1 MGVLVDMDT
10 HREDETLLISLGVS
24 DVPEGNVGPGKFDKV
39 VHDQGQLGEWLSAC
53 RTTYR
58 NTHQNSA
65 SWSYLEPVWLA
76 MPKGWAFLA
85 KLSGE
90 PRARLTDRFLSQI
103 AQGEF
108 IGRLMFG
115 HSTTPSYP
123 KIDVPHPLP
132 WLMLKHGTLQI
143 GGNGIRLTALVAR
156 RHEPALKSIPNWQ
169 QLSTAFEKLE
179 LSYPPELATQVDM
192 VSLWGALIKMLATPS
207 SLAGDALR
215 DLWTAAAK
223 DHVVPAIIQTYS
235 GEIPISEVFVTSS
248 ADLAHR
254 TRSPER
260 VVVTLDE
267 SALALWIDR
276 GARNLAD
283 LIKPEWISVTG
294 PTELLISAVPDLADV
309 MQPEACQSARCQQVT
324 GLRLTI
330 GQTSEPVSCMMWE
343 NALLLDAG
351 QLAALPRAERMKRI
365 VDEVAAAGW
374 LNCIPIDALQRLGN
388 AQVERL
394 RTEVASETTLAGRL
408 LRAVGG
414 RPEPLLDALG
424 DLKGMDFIRQCTPL
438 QLAELTLA
446 QLGPVT
452 LSTLRDALDAEGLKL
467 PGRWNTSEARAFVA
481 SIGFPEDFA
490 TAPATRRDPEEYI
503 SGPIELP
510 KLHDFQEEVLE
521 GIRRLV
527 LGGTNRRRA
536 VVSLPTG
543 GGKTRVTVE
552 AAVRLVLAPEG
563 NQRSVIWVAQT
574 DELCEQAVQAFRQV
588 WLNLGAQ
595 RTDLRIV
602 RLWGGNPS
610 PAIQE
615 LDRPIAIVASIQTL
629 NSRMGTEKLVWLQRP
644 GLVVVD
650 ECHHAI
656 TPSYTNLLR
665 WLDAEA
671 QRPGAPVK
679 DEPPL
684 IGLSAT
690 PFRTDD
696 EESQRLARRFDSR
709 WLPGDQDGLHARL
722 LAQGVL
728 AQAVYDALQSGAGLS
743 DEEIERLARLPEP
756 WEGLDFENLLE
767 SINQRL
773 AGDAQRN
780 RKLVERIQQC
790 VERSILFF
798 TNSVQ
803 HAEEMSARLNLVGI
817 PAAAVSGSTQT
828 VARRYFLGRFQRG
841 EIRVLCNHSVL
852 TTGFDAPKTDM
863 VFIARQVFSP
873 VRYMQMVGR
882 GLRGEKNGGTPRC
895 RIVTVVD
902 NLGRF
907 QDRHPYQY
915 CQRFFQ

>member
-1 MGVLVDMDT
+1 V
-10 HREDETLLISLGVS
+10 
-24 DVPEGNVGPGKFDKV
+24 
-39 VHDQGQLGEWLSAC
+39 
-53 RTTYR
+53 
-58 NTHQNSA
+58 
-65 SWSYLEPVWLA
+65 YLA
-76 MPKGWAFLA
+76 
-85 KLSGE
+85 
-90 PRARLTDRFLSQI
+90 
-103 AQGEF
+103 
-108 IGRLMFG
+108 
-115 HSTTPSYP
+115 H
-123 KIDVPHPLP
+123 
-132 WLMLKHGTLQI
+132 
-143 GGNGIRLTALVAR
+143 LVAR
-156 RHEPALKSIPNWQ
+156 RNDPALGSIPNWGK
-169 QLSTAFEKLE
+169 LGTALE
-179 LSYPPELATQVDM
+179 RLEQAFPPEAATKSDIEA
-192 VSLWGALIKMLATPS
+192 LWLALITLLATPS
-207 SLAGDALR
+207 ALALGSLQE
-215 DLWTAAAK
+215 LWTAAAK
-223 DHVVPAIIQTYS
+223 DRVVPDGIQTHS
-235 GEIPISEVFVTSS
+235 GEILLSEVFVTSS
-248 ADLAHR
+248 ADLAR
-254 TRSPER
+254 RAQNPQR

-267 SALALWIDR
+267 TALALWLER
-276 GARNLAD
+276 GAQNLAD
-283 LIKPEWISVTG
+283 LIKPEWESVTG
-294 PTELLISAVPDLADV
+294 PPDFLISAVPDLADV
-309 MQPEACQSARCQQVT
+309 MQPEASRSARCQQVT

-330 GQTSEPVSCMMWE
+330 GQTSELVSCMMWE
-343 NALLLDAG
+343 NTLMLDAG
-351 QLAALPRAERMKRI
+351 QLSALPRAERMKRF
-365 VDEVAAAGW
+365 VNEVAAAGW
-374 LNCIPIDALQRLGN
+374 LNYAPVDALQRLGD

-394 RTEVASETTLAGRL
+394 RNEIASGTTLAGRL

-414 RPEPLLDALG
+414 RSGPLLDALG
-424 DLKGMDFIRQCTPL
+424 DIKSMDFVRQCTPL

-452 LSTLRDALDAEGLKL
+452 LATLRETLDAEGLKP

-481 SIGFPEDFA
+481 SIGFPEEFA
-490 TAPATRRDPEEYI
+490 AAPATRRDPEEYI

-510 KLHDFQEEVLE
+510 SLHDFQEEVLE

-527 LGGTNRRRA
+527 MGGTSRRRA

-552 AAVRLVLAPEG
+552 AVVRLILAPEG
-563 NQRSVIWVAQT
+563 DRRSVIWVAQT

-629 NSRMGTEKLVWLQRP
+629 NSRMGTENLVWLQKP

-671 QRPGAPVK
+671 QRPGALVK
-679 DEPPL
+679 DEPPF

-696 EESQRLARRFDSR
+696 EESQRLARRFDNR
-709 WLPGDQDGLHARL
+709 WLPGDQEGLHARL

-728 AQAVYDALQSGAGLS
+728 AQAKYDPLQSGAGLS
-743 DEEIERLARLPEP
+743 DEEIGRLARLPEP

-780 RKLVERIQQC
+780 RKLVDRIQQC
-790 VERSILFF
+790 TERSILFF
-798 TNSVQ
+798 SNSVQ
-803 HAEEMSARLNLVGI
+803 HAEEMSARLNLIGI

-828 VARRYFLGRFQRG
+828 VARRYFLERFQRG

-882 GLRGEKNGGTPRC
+882 GLRGEKNGGTTHC

-907 QDRHPYQY
+907 QYRHPYEY
-915 CQRFFQ
+915 CQRFFSDDE